1 MVDCQVVDESRTEDQ
16 IRDLEKWRSYV
27 TFKRAPDKDRQKTL
41 SGREW
46 PEMRGRQGVCKALEG
61 FPG

>member
-16 IRDLEKWRSYV
+16 ILDLEKWRSYV
-27 TFKRAPDKDRQKTL
+27 RFKRAPDEDRQKTL
-41 SGREW
+41 NGREW
-46 PEMRGRQGVCKALEG
+46 HEMRGRQGVYKSLEG